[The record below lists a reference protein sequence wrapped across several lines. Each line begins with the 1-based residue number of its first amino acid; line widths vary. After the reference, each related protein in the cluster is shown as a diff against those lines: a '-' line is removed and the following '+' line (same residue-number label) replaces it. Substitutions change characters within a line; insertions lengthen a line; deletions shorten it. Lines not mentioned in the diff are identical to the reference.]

1 MPHARLSRR
10 RFVTSLPLLAL
21 PVPLLAQRAAIEA
34 RLVVEDGRLWI
45 AALIGDTPLRF
56 VVDTGAAGNFVR
68 PEIAK
73 SLHMTNVS
81 AGNAVTG
88 VGGKSRVT
96 GSAEARNV
104 VVGGVVRQPR
114 MQFSLYDF
122 GRGMPD
128 DAAGLLAAGLI
139 TSYDSDLLLGDTLA
153 TWRIWLDGRPTVPDG
168 RLIDGTTISRRHE
181 REASERITV
190 TVQID
195 GKPYRLMV
203 DTGSPRSLMLFPRA
217 TLRSGLWDAPTWAP
231 QRVSGFGG
239 AARRLSRTTRATRL
253 EFGPLV
259 LKRPFVTLSDP
270 LDPAFGD
277 IDGVMGLPMIALFD
291 WSLDVGRSKIWLK
304 RNIRKP
310 EADRYGRSGIW
321 LKREA
326 DGSASVEAVG
336 AGSPAAAAGV
346 TAGMRASRFDEL
358 LAGLNGPAG
367 TTVDIGGHNF
377 TLANYL

>member
-1 MPHARLSRR
+1 MIDARLTRR
-10 RFVTSLPLLAL
+10 RLVTSLPLLAL
-21 PVPLLAQRAAIEA
+21 PSPLLAQRAAIEA

-45 AALIGDTPLRF
+45 AAQIGDQLLRF
-56 VVDTGAAGNFVR
+56 VVDTGASGNFIR

-73 SLHMTNVS
+73 SLGMTNVS
-81 AGNAVTG
+81 AGSAVTG
-88 VGGKSRVT
+88 VGGKSRVI

-114 MQFSLYDF
+114 MRFSMYDF

-139 TSYDSDLLLGDTLA
+139 TSYDSDLLLGETLA
-153 TWRIWLDGRPTVPDG
+153 TWRIWLDGRPTLPDG
-168 RLIDGTTISRRHE
+168 RLLDGTTISRRHE

-190 TVQID
+190 TAQID

-203 DTGSPRSLMLFPRA
+203 DTGSPSSLLLFPRA

-239 AARRLSRTTRATRL
+239 AASRLSRTTRATRL
-253 EFGPLV
+253 DFGPLA
-259 LKRPFVTLSDP
+259 LKRPFVTLSNP
-270 LDPAFGD
+270 MDPAFGD
-277 IDGVMGLPMIALFD
+277 IDGIMGLPMMALFD
-291 WSLDVGRSKIWLK
+291 WSLDVGKGKIWLK
-304 RNIRKP
+304 RNVRKP

-326 DGSASVEAVG
+326 DGSASVETVG
-336 AGSPAAAAGV
+336 AGSPAAVAGV
-346 TAGMRASRFDEL
+346 TPGMRASRFDDI
-358 LAGLNGPAG
+358 LARLNGPAG
-367 TTVDIGGHNF
+367 TTVQIDGRTI
-377 TLANYL
+377 TLADYL